1 MDAYVIAEKLIN
13 YFMNSGV
20 FENSV
25 VDMDVLEDKICEL
38 VGLEDLEFSS
48 KVIDVVK
55 EKLTSRGYSF
65 KRSTLENLDDS
76 DFYYEDSVR
85 QYLHE
90 IGRYPL
96 LTQEE
101 ERELATRAKCGDK
114 DAFNKMMN
122 SNLRL
127 VVSVAKKYIGRGLDF
142 LDLIQ
147 EGNFGLMKSIEKF
160 NPDLGYKF
168 STYATLWIRQK
179 VRRSIYNFGRNI
191 RIPISAWERIDNI
204 SRFKDNFSDEN
215 GREPTY
221 KELAELSGY
230 NEKHIEELLCASM
243 EPVCLDKP
251 SGEFDG
257 TTPMELVADENSKP
271 VEDTICDDDI
281 AMRLQEV
288 IGNLSEREAKI
299 ILYRFGFVDN
309 RPYTLQEIG
318 DILNVSRERIRQ
330 IELRTLN
337 KLRDNRKVRKLK
349 DM

>member
-1 MDAYVIAEKLIN
+1 MDANVIAEKLVN
-13 YFMNSGV
+13 YFVNSGI
-20 FENSV
+20 FEGSV

-65 KRSTLENLDDS
+65 KESSLENLDDS
-76 DFYYEDSVR
+76 DFYYGDSVK

-90 IGRYPL
+90 IARYPL
-96 LTQEE
+96 LTQKDES
-101 ERELATRAKCGDK
+101 ELATRAKQGDK
-114 DAFNKMMN
+114 DAFDKMMN

-127 VVSVAKKYIGRGLDF
+127 VVSVAKKYVGRGLDF

-147 EGNFGLMKSIEKF
+147 EGNFGLMRSIEKF

-191 RIPISAWERIDNI
+191 RIPIFAWERIDKI
-204 SRFKDNFSDEN
+204 SRLKDNFLDEN

-221 KELAELSGY
+221 EELAELSGY

-251 SGEFDG
+251 SGEFDKI
-257 TTPMELVADENSKP
+257 TPVNLVVDENEKS
-271 VEDTICDDDI
+271 VEDTVCDDDI
-281 AMRLQEV
+281 AIRLQE
-288 IGNLSEREAKI
+288 IICNLSERETKI

-330 IELRTLN
+330 IELRALN

>member
-1 MDAYVIAEKLIN
+1 MDANVIAEKLIN
-13 YFMNSGV
+13 CFVNSGI
-20 FENSV
+20 FEGSV

-65 KRSTLENLDDS
+65 KESSLENLDDS
-76 DFYYEDSVR
+76 DFYYEDSAR

-90 IGRYPL
+90 IARYPL
-96 LTQEE
+96 LTQKEE
-101 ERELATRAKCGDK
+101 YELATRAKQGDE
-114 DAFNKMMN
+114 DAFDKMMN

-127 VVSVAKKYIGRGLDF
+127 VVSVAKKYVGRGLDF

-179 VRRSIYNFGRNI
+179 VRRSIYNSGRNI
-191 RIPISAWERIDNI
+191 RIPVFAWERIDKI
-204 SRFKDNFSDEN
+204 SKLSDDFFNEY

-221 KELAELSGY
+221 EEIAKLSGY
-230 NEKHIEELLCASM
+230 SEKHVESLLCASM

-251 SGEFDG
+251 SGEFDKI
-257 TTPMELVADENSKP
+257 TPVNLVVDENAKS
-271 VEDTICDDDI
+271 VEDTVCDDDI
-281 AMRLQEV
+281 ALHLQEIV
-288 IGNLSEREAKI
+288 NNLSERDAMV
-299 ILYRFGFVDN
+299 ILYRFGFIDN

-318 DILNVSRERIRQ
+318 DILNLSRERIRQ

-349 DM
+349 GM